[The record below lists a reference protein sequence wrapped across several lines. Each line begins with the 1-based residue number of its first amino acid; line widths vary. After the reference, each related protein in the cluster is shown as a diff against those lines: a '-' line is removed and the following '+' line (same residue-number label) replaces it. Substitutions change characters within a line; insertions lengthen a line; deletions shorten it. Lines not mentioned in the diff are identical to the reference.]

1 LQSFFSISEF
11 HWDVDGSF
19 RCFGALLVVSPL
31 VVAVISDLW
40 VWDGSSPT
48 IGESESL
55 IEIWAVLESSE
66 VWTMIV
72 LHLVHLLASI
82 LVLVLVQG
90 PLVVAVV
97 TNLWIWDGSS
107 PTIGESESLI
117 EIWAVLQGLEV
128 WTMVVFLLAQLVVA
142 LAVVSNSWISN
153 SLSLSIG
160 EGHSLIEVWAVRKA
174 VN

>member
-11 HWDVDGSF
+11 HWDVDSSF
-19 RCFGALLVVSPL
+19 RCFGAFLVVSPL

-40 VWDGSSPT
+40 VWDGSGLA

-55 IEIWAVLESSE
+55 IEIWAVLQSGE

-82 LVLVLVQG
+82 LVLVQG
-90 PLVVAVV
+90 PLVAAVV
-97 TNLWIWDGSS
+97 SNLWVWDGSS

-117 EIWAVLQGLEV
+117 EVWAVLQGLEV

-142 LAVVSNSWISN
+142 LAVESNSWISN